1 MMAFRPHLRMSSV
14 LRQCRLSSTAS
25 TSSSDVSARLQ
36 ELSPVIEVATKNI
49 NQSPW
54 KVNMLS
60 KLVSGAQRV
69 VYICV
74 SAAYQWRNFC
84 SEMIHE

>member
-1 MMAFRPHLRMSSV
+1 MSSV
-14 LRQCRLSSTAS
+14 LRQCRLSSSAS

-60 KLVSGAQRV
+60 KLVSGAQSVACMSVCLLR
-69 VYICV
+69 I
-74 SAAYQWRNFC
+74 SGENFAVK
-84 SEMIHE
+84 M